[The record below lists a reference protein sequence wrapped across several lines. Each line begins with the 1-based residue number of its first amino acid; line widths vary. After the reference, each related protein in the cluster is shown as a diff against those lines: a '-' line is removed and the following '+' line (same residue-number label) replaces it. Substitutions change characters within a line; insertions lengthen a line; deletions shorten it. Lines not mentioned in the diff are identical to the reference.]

1 MSFMSYKVIGTV
13 EHIPADGLHGEVEVL
28 VQLGLPGL
36 GDALAVGGVDGH
48 HLAHLATV
56 IVVVGGGRVGGG
68 DLLQVDG
75 GDVLQE
81 SRRRD
86 LCLLGGNPNMTSD
99 ERMNWAQNISN

>member
-1 MSFMSYKVIGTV
+1 MEDEVKETV
-13 EHIPADGLHGEVEVL
+13 DHIPAYGLHGEVEVL

-48 HLAHLATV
+48 HLAHLAAV

-81 SRRRD
+81 GRRRG
-86 LCLLGGNPNMTSD
+86 LCVLGGGIDMTS
-99 ERMNWAQNISN
+99 N